1 MLYAA
6 PTRGLHRLAKLD
18 VPVPFWMRAPGECPG
33 MFALE
38 VAMDELAV
46 ACGLDPIEL
55 RIRNEPDVDPETG
68 NPWSDRRLVECLRT
82 GAERFGW
89 ATATRPAATPTA
101 NGWSAPASHRRCTPR

>member
-1 MLYAA
+1 MYAA
-6 PTRGLHRLAKLD
+6 PNRKTSHRLAPLD

-46 ACGLDPIEL
+46 ACDIDPIEL
-55 RIRNEPDVDPETG
+55 RIRNEPPVDPETG
-68 NPWSDRRLVECLRT
+68 SPWSNRRLIECLQT

-89 ATATRPAATPTA
+89 AEPRPGTRKPLR
-101 NGWSAPASHRRCTPR
+101 G